1 MTPLPMPLIR
11 GRWFSSAEKGHRLFD
26 AAFFSLEILTTHDCA
41 LSTAS
46 TMAERLP
53 VVTVP
58 GPAATGADPNE
69 TAATLRLRLS
79 ANVPRNPSLR
89 RNKGIGTAVVPT
101 ALDRGCS

>member
-26 AAFFSLEILTTHDCA
+26 AALFSLEILTTHDCV

-46 TMAERLP
+46 TTAVRLP
-53 VVTVP
+53 VATVP

-69 TAATLRLRLS
+69 TAATLRLS

-101 ALDRGCS
+101 ALDRGYS